1 MLNRCTT
8 LLTGLAVLLPVG
20 AFSQPLNPQS
30 LAPTG
35 NPAGITLVPGT
46 VAIPGVSGA
55 ANTGTIPLP
64 GTAGSLDVPTTPDTG
79 VSGAL
84 YPPAYYSAV
93 PTPGVTQNTLP
104 QASEPSSGPAV
115 NVPSLP
121 PVGGIPT
128 CLNVRYSYLCR
139 R

>member
-1 MLNRCTT
+1 MLNRYAT
-8 LLTGLAVLLPVG
+8 LLLGLAVAFPAG
-20 AFSQPLNPQS
+20 AYSQPLNPQS

-55 ANTGTIPLP
+55 ANTGTISLP
-64 GTAGSLDVPTTPDTG
+64 GTAGSLEVPTTPDTG

-93 PTPGVTQNTLP
+93 PSPGAVQNTLP
-104 QASEPSSGPAV
+104 QAIGPPPGTTL
-115 NVPSLP
+115 NVPPVQP
-121 PVGGIPT
+121 PGGIPT